1 MAAFLLFSSLLLL
14 LASSASAAGRCAA
27 RLDSS
32 SDISILHAYDDCSPF
47 SVPGTSPSSWF
58 DTVLGMAAKDPAR
71 FTYLASLI
79 ATAPAAPPKPK
90 PTIVPIAAGQ
100 QVTQTPN
107 YVLRAKLGSPGQ
119 LMYMALDTSSDLSW
133 VPCAGCSGCPS
144 ATLFNPA
151 ASSTFSSLD
160 CAALQCTQAKGFP
173 CNTAATGSPPSCAF
187 NQSYGSVSLLATLSH
202 DALLLAS
209 DAVPDYAFGCVTAV
223 ASSSSGGTVV
233 PKQGLLGL
241 GRGSMGLMAQAGKLY
256 GGVFSYCL
264 PSFKSYYFSGSLRL
278 GPLGQPKSIRTTP
291 LLRNPHRPSLYYVNL
306 TGVSVGKTAVKV
318 APELLAF
325 DPATG
330 AGTVV
335 DSGTVITRLVRPFY
349 EAVRDEFRRQV
360 AAPEYSSLGAY
371 DTCFSTTA
379 VAEDRTPVVTLNLEG
394 MELVLPAENTLI
406 HSSSTPLA
414 CLAMAA
420 APDNVN
426 SVLNVIANL
435 QQQNHRVLIDTA
447 NSRVGFAREL
457 CN

>member
-1 MAAFLLFSSLLLL
+1 
-14 LASSASAAGRCAA
+14 
-27 RLDSS
+27 
-32 SDISILHAYDDCSPF
+32 
-47 SVPGTSPSSWF
+47 
-58 DTVLGMAAKDPAR
+58 MAAKDPAR
-71 FTYLASLI
+71 FTYLASLT

-233 PKQGLLGL
+233 PKQGLMGL

-256 GGVFSYCL
+256 GG
-264 PSFKSYYFSGSLRL
+264 PAA

-379 VAEDRTPVVTLNLEG
+379 VAEDRTPVVTLHLQE

-435 QQQNHRVLIDTA
+435 QQQNHRVLIDTT